1 MHGPEALSSVQ
12 MPVPFSTKGNP
23 VARAHIQEA
32 SAPLLATHVSGSGV
46 MLPKLARRPQGSVSL
61 PFQKQL
67 FCISYTASY
76 LFLKI
81 MQAWMTKILLMKLKS
96 LNALG

>member
-46 MLPKLARRPQGSVSL
+46 MLP
-61 PFQKQL
+61 
-67 FCISYTASY
+67 
-76 LFLKI
+76 
-81 MQAWMTKILLMKLKS
+81 
-96 LNALG
+96 